1 MKKTSAILWLL
12 GNGRACSHPAM
23 QTGLHCFRFIA
34 ALVLPMMLGLY
45 SCSDTDNPVEPV
57 NPTPSE
63 DITLDEM
70 NSVLTASPYVDI
82 SYYMMEENTIRV
94 WAFSEDKTFVAYDL
108 FFDDED
114 GSFQVEEN
122 TGQWSAFIDGKN
134 EWEEDNTDKLIGFD
148 AVYDEY
154 GDVFSEES
162 RSERFY
168 ALPVPDGEDDEDET
182 MFFLSRQALNYLYAA
197 FLEENQKNESG
208 ARGLTRATA
217 AGSTPSEAISTIGN
231 ATGTVTYQ
239 DLASKEALEAL
250 YRQTMAGLNAAGRTE
265 AGYNINA
272 KTFTRDN
279 WREQKYIYRYTGD
292 GNQVDEN
299 GSAGYTREALPWAD
313 GVAVSTHLPFNF
325 CDDLQPANGWELVFN
340 AIGEYDVKNRD
351 FFAVYNKFTG
361 LLRFFVYLPNLNVAD
376 ANDHAW
382 EVTLS
387 QQLAHRLNYKFGIPM
402 SQNIVNKEPLGLR
415 GTDYGYIVSPWVDSK
430 TDDGFAPPGGGWW
443 AFDVDLSQYRPD
455 FQTLKENIRLEM
467 RVWSNSQVS
476 LRSKINAEIKEKAP
490 AEESMTSSLGGLVS
504 KAKSA
509 TGDVTNLIANFTS
522 GNWVGAIKSTVAAA
536 KGAWNIISDARNL
549 QAKFYGQTPPQPE
562 YIVKQ
567 YIDGTIDTE
576 GLIKGSRTVSGM
588 NTITYAMSQFDVNN
602 STVGQGVWNLKTPP
616 TLICLGQFNYI
627 DPHKMS
633 GLTDL
638 FPQYGNTNIGLHYT
652 LDPRSIDVVL
662 NPNVFPK
669 DQIEW
674 KRVTAVCG
682 VRKDTK
688 HDTYNAYRN
697 AIGMSNNDA
706 GDTNN
711 LASFNNHA
719 SNSPCYDYLYD
730 ADDKQGLAF
739 PKCWENVETYT
750 ESSRKGEAPHHLVGR
765 GDDGYLLEPTQFS
778 SSKWEDLYSDPRVSI
793 SREVLS
799 PRWIPS
805 YEVTVTVTV
814 KLKDYDTP
822 FVMTRAY
829 LPNYTFYT
837 QDDVNHRLKEEHDK
851 LDKWLADQ
859 KADPT
864 NKTEWQEYQVQ
875 HIKSQFNAIFPNY
888 EAVQTAKFWLFRP
901 KGWAATGG
909 HGGEIADHLFDHNPA
924 TKWFSN
930 PYQKTNDCWIVDFAS
945 NVPCTV
951 KSYTLTAPAD
961 VESHPGRNPREWSL
975 YGKKNASDPEWA
987 LLDYRFVNVNA
998 GDAMPTVNSA
1008 TKIYDIKFPGE
1019 YSVYRLAVKQTMD
1032 SFTFFNT
1039 MGQSCYLSISC
1050 LDFNF

>member
-1 MKKTSAILWLL
+1 MRRTFRFLWL
-12 GNGRACSHPAM
+12 M
-23 QTGLHCFRFIA
+23 
-34 ALVLPMMLGLY
+34 VLPMMLGFA
-45 SCSDTDNPVEPV
+45 SCSDTDNLVEPV
-57 NPTPSE
+57 NPSE
-63 DITLDEM
+63 DITLEEF
-70 NSVLTASPYVDI
+70 NALLTATPYVDI

-94 WAFSEDKTFVAYDL
+94 WAFNADKTFVAYDL
-108 FFDDED
+108 FIDDEED
-114 GSFQVEEN
+114 GSFQVEES
-122 TGQWSAFIDGKN
+122 TGRWSAFIDGKN
-134 EWEEDNTDKLIGFD
+134 EWEEDNTGKLIGFD

-154 GDVFSEES
+154 GDAFSEQS

-168 ALPVPDGEDDEDET
+168 AMPMPDGEDDEDET
-182 MFFLSRQALNYLYAA
+182 MFFLSKQALNYLYAA
-197 FLEENQKNESG
+197 FLEESLQNESG
-208 ARGLTRATA
+208 ARAMTRATA

-231 ATGTVTYQ
+231 ATGAVTYQ
-239 DLASKEALEAL
+239 DLATKETLEAL

-279 WREQKYIYRYTGD
+279 WREQKFIYRYTGD

-299 GSAGYTREALPWAD
+299 GSAGYTREALPWAED
-313 GVAVSTHLPFNF
+313 QAVSSHLPFNF
-325 CDDLQPANGWELVFN
+325 CNDLQPANGWELVFN

-402 SQNIVNKEPLGLR
+402 SQNIDSSKKDALGLR
-415 GTDYGYIVSPWVDSK
+415 GSDYGYIVSPWVDSK

-455 FQTLKENIRLEM
+455 FQTVKESIRMEM

-490 AEESMTSSLGGLVS
+490 AEESMVSSLGGLVT

-509 TGDVTNLIANFTS
+509 ASDITNLIANFTS

-549 QAKFYGQTPPQPE
+549 QAKYYGATEPAPE

-567 YIDGTIDTE
+567 YIHGTIDTE

-588 NTITYAMSQFDVNN
+588 NTITFPMSQFEVSN
-602 STVGQGVWNLKTPP
+602 STLGQGVWNLKTPP
-616 TLICLGQFNYI
+616 TLIGIGRFNYS
-627 DPHKMS
+627 DAHNKS

-638 FPQYGNTNIGLHYT
+638 FPQHGNDNRGIHYT

-688 HDTYNAYRN
+688 HDSYNAYRS
-697 AIGMSNNDA
+697 AIGMSNNEPVDVY
-706 GDTNN
+706 NI
-711 LASFNNHA
+711 ASFNNHG

-750 ESSRKGEAPHHLVGR
+750 ESNRKGSAPHHLVGR
-765 GDDGYLLEPTQFS
+765 GDDDYLLEPTQFS
-778 SSKWEDLYSDPRVSI
+778 SSLWEDPLPGDNTALLT
-793 SREVLS
+793 REVLS
-799 PRWIPS
+799 PWWIPS

-829 LPNYTFYT
+829 LPNYTLYT

-851 LDKWLADQ
+851 LDKWLTDL

-875 HIKSQFNAIFPNY
+875 HIKSQFNVMVPNY
-888 EAVQTAKFWLFRP
+888 EAVQTAKFWLFIP
-901 KGWAATGG
+901 KGWTASRGTGG
-909 HGGEIADHLFDHNPA
+909 ENADHLFDHNPY
-924 TKWFSN
+924 TKWFSQPAHRIN
-930 PYQKTNDCWIVDFAS
+930 GCWIVDFAS
-945 NVPCTV
+945 NVPCTA
-951 KSYTLTAPAD
+951 KSYTLTAPTD
-961 VESHPGRNPREWSL
+961 VESHPSRNPKEWSL
-975 YGKKNASDPEWA
+975 YGKKQASDPEWA
-987 LLDYRFVNVNA
+987 LLDYRNSDVA
-998 GDAMPTVNSA
+998 PEDAMTAVNST
-1008 TKIYDIKFPGE
+1008 TKTYDMKFPGE
-1019 YSVYRLAVKQTMD
+1019 YSVYRLVVSQTVAPD
-1032 SFTFFNT
+1032 TWYNLLTYRSWV
-1039 MGQSCYLSISC
+1039 SIAC